1 MIEKIGSAVLGFFRN
16 INGGAILDSLK
27 ITGIGYLGIFIV
39 TGIIIGAVVALNH
52 FTGEKK
58 PKK

>member
-1 MIEKIGSAVLGFFRN
+1 MIEKIGSSVLGFFRS
-16 INGGAILDSLK
+16 IDGGALLDSLK

-39 TGIIIGAVVALNH
+39 TGIIIGAVIALNH

-58 PKK
+58 DKE